1 MPNHENE
8 KFCPK
13 SQKEWRK
20 WLATNHEQ
28 KQAVWLVYYKA
39 SSNVPSL
46 TWSEAVDE
54 AICFGWIDST
64 KKTIDEQRYMQYFS
78 KRKPTSTWSKINK
91 DKVDQLL
98 KQNKIKAAGL
108 KSIEVAKHNG
118 NWSLMDDV
126 ENLVIPTDLNSALMQ
141 HKGALDFFKSQSKSI
156 KKGMLHHVVVA
167 KRQETRQKRIDEI
180 VSAASLGKIP
190 DRFV

>member
-1 MPNHENE
+1 MPNHEIE

-20 WLATNHEQ
+20 WLAKNHEQ

-108 KSIEVAKHNG
+108 KSIEVAKQNG

-126 ENLVIPTDLNSALMQ
+126 ENLVIPPDLNSALMQ
-141 HKGALDFFKSQSKSI
+141 HKGALDFFQRQSKSI

-180 VSAASLGKIP
+180 VLAASLGKIP

>member
-1 MPNHENE
+1 
-8 KFCPK
+8 
-13 SQKEWRK
+13 
-20 WLATNHEQ
+20 
-28 KQAVWLVYYKA
+28 
-39 SSNVPSL
+39 
-46 TWSEAVDE
+46 
-54 AICFGWIDST
+54 
-64 KKTIDEQRYMQYFS
+64 MQYFS

-98 KQNKIKAAGL
+98 KRNKIKAAGL
-108 KSIEVAKHNG
+108 KSIEVAKQNG

-126 ENLVIPTDLNSALMQ
+126 ENLVIPPDLNSALMQ
-141 HKGALDFFKSQSKSI
+141 HKGALDFFQRQSKSI

-180 VSAASLGKIP
+180 VLAASLGKIP